1 MNTGCTSLTLSMQFW
16 TELVKQAEIDVETL
30 LPYLFLQ
37 LIGRLASSH
46 DCLVMWPI
54 LVTPVWGR
62 RVQNQPTLVLLE
74 LSALLQ
80 FCLTLHNCGYWFWL
94 YPKNIWNS
102 YFLFFTCSDEGHCR
116 NESTVLYHRFW
127 SIKKTYYVASF
138 KFYYKT
144 YHSQTC
150 KIHHAISWQRGK
162 EKYTIKL
169 IKKK

>member
-94 YPKNIWNS
+94 YPKNICS
-102 YFLFFTCSDEGHCR
+102 YFLLFTCSDEGHCK

-127 SIKKTYYVASF
+127 SIKKHIMLPALSSITKPTILRLV
-138 KFYYKT
+138 
-144 YHSQTC
+144 
-150 KIHHAISWQRGK
+150 
-162 EKYTIKL
+162 KYTMQFL
-169 IKKK
+169 GNEEKKNTPSSS